1 MIETVA
7 YMDLQRVRD
16 WCKPSNE
23 VYVKRALEEIIRNF
37 SMIIGLPA
45 LRDWEDKYLLIKKSG
60 NADIIRLLAVKL
72 RDFFDLKIKISIQLK
87 S

>member
-1 MIETVA
+1 MIEKVA

-37 SMIIGLPA
+37 SMIIGFPA
-45 LRDWEDKYLLIKKSG
+45 LRD
-60 NADIIRLLAVKL
+60 
-72 RDFFDLKIKISIQLK
+72 
-87 S
+87 